1 MGSQSAGMGVRRS
14 ISLPPGDL
22 LGRVY
27 QLLPQ
32 ARLLVLVCSLEEG
45 LLWGPVTIEGG
56 GRRLVAATRL
66 EVVAVSG
73 QLLQAV
79 VRHVGLASRLLGWE
93 WDRGPRLDGWREM
106 AGVEEV
112 VEPNQARLHANH
124 IFAAI
129 GGEVNGK
136 RRSLGEAGGEE
147 SLVRAVSKLEVV
159 DLSNSDLSS
168 AQLTHLL
175 ASLSASSKLKRLSLA
190 SLPLSSLPPLLIS
203 CSLLQ
208 LEEVDLSCTDLTE
221 EQLLA
226 LLDPQSFPGNPNNL
240 GNPCNL
246 GNPGNPQSFPGNLRR
261 LLLSYSDLSS
271 IPPPTLALA
280 CTALQ
285 DVHLRDCLLTN
296 QQLEA
301 LLAKVSHGHR
311 LKVLNL
317 AENDLS
323 LVEERVLAEAVVAL
337 EEVDLTA
344 TSLTVAQVEEVL
356 RAVLHSEFHSPLWR
370 LYLPKL
376 QDEVDENLVEEAGE
390 AIIFLHWEEEEAV
403 AAVQDLPG

>member
-226 LLDPQSFPGNPNNL
+226 LLDPQSFPGNPY
-240 GNPCNL
+240 NL

>member
-1 MGSQSAGMGVRRS
+1 MGSLSAGMGVRRS

-45 LLWGPVTIEGG
+45 LLECGGGDGSDCWVWVVLRVDSGRWGPVTIEGG

-136 RRSLGEAGGEE
+136 RRSLGEAAGGEE
-147 SLVRAVSKLEVV
+147 SL
-159 DLSNSDLSS
+159 
-168 AQLTHLL
+168 
-175 ASLSASSKLKRLSLA
+175 
-190 SLPLSSLPPLLIS
+190 
-203 CSLLQ
+203 
-208 LEEVDLSCTDLTE
+208 
-221 EQLLA
+221 
-226 LLDPQSFPGNPNNL
+226 
-240 GNPCNL
+240 
-246 GNPGNPQSFPGNLRR
+246 
-261 LLLSYSDLSS
+261 
-271 IPPPTLALA
+271 
-280 CTALQ
+280 
-285 DVHLRDCLLTN
+285 
-296 QQLEA
+296 
-301 LLAKVSHGHR
+301 
-311 LKVLNL
+311 
-317 AENDLS
+317 
-323 LVEERVLAEAVVAL
+323 
-337 EEVDLTA
+337 
-344 TSLTVAQVEEVL
+344 
-356 RAVLHSEFHSPLWR
+356 
-370 LYLPKL
+370 
-376 QDEVDENLVEEAGE
+376 
-390 AIIFLHWEEEEAV
+390 
-403 AAVQDLPG
+403 

>member
-246 GNPGNPQSFPGNLRR
+246 GNPQSFPGNLRR